1 MVVDLFYVYPKTLA
15 ARIGN
20 GILGTTALLLKKK
33 EEIYERSIES
43 RGSVFGLPF
52 ILLFFLR
59 VLLRSTDKNLIGY
72 GRLIECLGLEIPLFS
87 KSEIFRNGLIV

>member
-1 MVVDLFYVYPKTLA
+1 MVVDVFYVYPKTLA

-59 VLLRSTDKNLIGY
+59 GLLRSSIYTFLVNKQIGKN
-72 GRLIECLGLEIPLFS
+72 
-87 KSEIFRNGLIV
+87 IFLDIYLDNKTANG

>member
-1 MVVDLFYVYPKTLA
+1 MVVDVFYVYPKTLA

-59 VLLRSTDKNLIGY
+59 GLMRSSICVL
-72 GRLIECLGLEIPLFS
+72 F
-87 KSEIFRNGLIV
+87 

>member
-20 GILGTTALLLKKK
+20 GILATTALLLKKK

-72 GRLIECLGLEIPLFS
+72 GRLIEYLGLEIPLFS
-87 KSEIFRNGLIV
+87 KSEMFRNGLIV